1 MRSLSK
7 LRTALLIVVLFSL
20 MGCDIYRMT
29 DEQPTASPRMAA
41 TATAA
46 PTAGVNAPTESQPSS
61 NELESQI
68 EGVYRQAGPSVVFVS
83 STVIQ
88 YDFFMQP
95 VPQEGSGSG
104 FVFDTQG
111 HIVTNYH
118 VVADANEVS
127 VSFSDGR
134 RYPAQVVGEDP
145 ATDLAVLKV
154 EAESMPPP
162 LPIAD
167 SDKLRVGQFVVAI
180 GNPFGLESTLTLGII
195 SALGRVI
202 ESPNGRFIG
211 EAIQTDAAINP
222 GNSGGPMLNL
232 LSQVIGVN
240 SQIISPSGASAG
252 IGFAISANTVRRVVP
267 ALIATGRYP
276 HPYLG
281 VNILTIT
288 PDVKDVLQQAGM
300 EIPVDEGLIVMSVVS
315 GGPADLGGIR
325 GGSRVVQIGRTEFP
339 LGGDII
345 TALNDT
351 PITSGQDLTIF
362 LDTKTVVGDVIT
374 VTLLRSGRQL
384 TLPVKL
390 QERPAE

>member
-1 MRSLSK
+1 MRSC
-7 LRTALLIVVLFSL
+7 TAARAVLLLVVALCVVA
-20 MGCDIYRMT
+20 CDAARMAI
-29 DEQPTASPRMAA
+29 EQPTPLPRLQA

-46 PTAGVNAPTESQPSS
+46 STASAGLPTGSQAAS

-83 STVIQ
+83 TTVIQ

-104 FVFDTQG
+104 FVYDTQG

-118 VVADANEVS
+118 VVADADEVS

-134 RYPAQVVGEDP
+134 RYPAQVVGQDP

-154 EAESMPPP
+154 DAESIPSP
-162 LPIAD
+162 LPMAD
-167 SDKLRVGQFVVAI
+167 SDRLRVGQFVVAI

-222 GNSGGPMLNL
+222 GNSGGPMLDL

-267 ALIATGRYP
+267 ALISKGRYP

-281 VNILTIT
+281 VNILPIT
-288 PDVKDVLQQAGM
+288 KDVKQVLEQAGM
-300 EIPVDEGLIVMSVVS
+300 AIPVEKGIIVMSVVR
-315 GGPADLGGIR
+315 GGPADLGGIM
-325 GGSRVVQIGRTEFP
+325 GGSRVVRIGRTDVP

-351 PITSGQDLTIF
+351 PITSGQDLTLF

-374 VTLLRSGRQL
+374 VTLLRAGKQL
-384 TLPVKL
+384 KLPVTL
-390 QERPAE
+390 QERPAD

>member
-1 MRSLSK
+1 MRS
-7 LRTALLIVVLFSL
+7 RTAARAVLLLVVAL
-20 MGCDIYRMT
+20 GVVACDAARMAI
-29 DEQPTASPRMAA
+29 EQPTLLPRLEA

-46 PTAGVNAPTESQPSS
+46 PTAGAGLPTGSQAAS
-61 NELESQI
+61 NELESQV
-68 EGVYRQAGPSVVFVS
+68 EGVYRHAGPSVVFVS
-83 STVIQ
+83 TTVIQ

-104 FVFDTQG
+104 FVYDTQG

-118 VVADANEVS
+118 VVADADEVS
-127 VSFSDGR
+127 ISFSDGR
-134 RYPAQVVGEDP
+134 RYPAQVVGQDP

-154 EAESMPPP
+154 DADSIPPP

-167 SDKLRVGQFVVAI
+167 SDRLRVGQFVVAI

-222 GNSGGPMLNL
+222 GNSGGPMLDL
-232 LSQVIGVN
+232 LSQVVGVN

-267 ALIATGRYP
+267 ALISKGRYP

-281 VNILTIT
+281 VNILPIT
-288 PDVKDVLQQAGM
+288 KDVKQVLEQAGIA
-300 EIPVDEGLIVMSVVS
+300 IPVEKGIIVMSVVR
-315 GGPADLGGIR
+315 GGPADLGGIV
-325 GGSRVVQIGRTEFP
+325 GGSRVVRIGRTEVP

-351 PITSGQDLTIF
+351 PITSGQDLTLF

-374 VTLLRSGRQL
+374 VTLLRAGRQL
-384 TLPVKL
+384 KLPVTL
-390 QERPAE
+390 QERPAD

>member
-1 MRSLSK
+1 
-7 LRTALLIVVLFSL
+7 
-20 MGCDIYRMT
+20 
-29 DEQPTASPRMAA
+29 
-41 TATAA
+41 
-46 PTAGVNAPTESQPSS
+46 
-61 NELESQI
+61 
-68 EGVYRQAGPSVVFVS
+68 
-83 STVIQ
+83 
-88 YDFFMQP
+88 
-95 VPQEGSGSG
+95 
-104 FVFDTQG
+104 
-111 HIVTNYH
+111 
-118 VVADANEVS
+118 VVADADEVS
-127 VSFSDGR
+127 ISFSDGR
-134 RYPAQVVGEDP
+134 RYPAQVVGQDP

-154 EAESMPPP
+154 DADSIPPP

-167 SDKLRVGQFVVAI
+167 SDRLRVGQFVVAI

-222 GNSGGPMLNL
+222 GNSGGPMLDL

-267 ALIATGRYP
+267 ALISKGRYP

-281 VNILTIT
+281 VNILPIT
-288 PDVKDVLQQAGM
+288 KDVRQVLEQAGM
-300 EIPVDEGLIVMSVVS
+300 AIPVEKGIIVMSVVR
-315 GGPADLGGIR
+315 GGPADLGGIV
-325 GGSRVVQIGRTEFP
+325 GGSRVVRIGRTDVP

-351 PITSGQDLTIF
+351 PITSGQDLTLF

-374 VTLLRSGRQL
+374 VTLLRAGRQL
-384 TLPVKL
+384 KLPVTL
-390 QERPAE
+390 QERPAD

>member
-1 MRSLSK
+1 MRS
-7 LRTALLIVVLFSL
+7 RTAARAVLLLVVAL
-20 MGCDIYRMT
+20 GVVACDAARMAI
-29 DEQPTASPRMAA
+29 EQPTPLPRLEA

-46 PTAGVNAPTESQPSS
+46 PTASAGLPTGSQAAS

-83 STVIQ
+83 TTVIQ

-104 FVFDTQG
+104 FVYDTQG

-118 VVADANEVS
+118 VVADADEVS
-127 VSFSDGR
+127 ISFSDGR
-134 RYPAQVVGEDP
+134 RYPAQVVGQDP

-154 EAESMPPP
+154 DADSIPPP

-167 SDKLRVGQFVVAI
+167 SDRLRVGQFVVAI

-222 GNSGGPMLNL
+222 GNSGGPMLDL

-267 ALIATGRYP
+267 ALISKGRYP

-281 VNILTIT
+281 VNILPIT
-288 PDVKDVLQQAGM
+288 KDVRQVLEQAGM
-300 EIPVDEGLIVMSVVS
+300 AIPVEKGIIVMSVVR
-315 GGPADLGGIR
+315 GGPADLGGIV
-325 GGSRVVQIGRTEFP
+325 GGSRVVRIGRTDVP

-351 PITSGQDLTIF
+351 PITSGQDLTLF

-374 VTLLRSGRQL
+374 VTLLRAGRQL
-384 TLPVKL
+384 KLPVTL
-390 QERPAE
+390 QERPAD

>member
-1 MRSLSK
+1 MRP
-7 LRTALLIVVLFSL
+7 RTVARAALLLLVALSL
-20 MGCDIYRMT
+20 VGCDVYRMAM
-29 DEQPTASPRMAA
+29 EEPSPLPRLAA

-46 PTAGVNAPTESQPSS
+46 PTAGVSAPAVSQPSS

-68 EGVYRQAGPSVVFVS
+68 EGVYREAGPSVVFVS

-104 FVFDTQG
+104 FVYDTQG

-118 VVADANEVS
+118 VVADADEVS
-127 VSFSDGR
+127 VSFSNGIS
-134 RYPAQVVGEDP
+134 YPARVIGEDP
-145 ATDLAVLKV
+145 ATDLAVIRV
-154 EAESMPPP
+154 DAESLPAP
-162 LPIAD
+162 LAIAD

-252 IGFAISANTVRRVVP
+252 IGFAISANTVRRIVP

-288 PDVKDVLQQAGM
+288 PDVREVLQQAGM
-300 EIPVDEGLIVMSVVS
+300 DIPVDEGIIVMDVVR
-315 GGPADLGGIR
+315 GGPADVAGILGG
-325 GGSRVVQIGRTEFP
+325 SSVVQIGRTEVP

-345 TALNDT
+345 TALDDT
-351 PITSGQDLTIF
+351 AIASGQDLTLF
-362 LDTKTVVGDVIT
+362 LDTKTVVGDVVR
-374 VTLLRSGRQL
+374 VTLLRRGREL
-384 TLPVKL
+384 TLPVTL
-390 QERPAE
+390 QERPAD

>member
-1 MRSLSK
+1 MRS
-7 LRTALLIVVLFSL
+7 RTAARAVLLLVVALGVVACDAAR
-20 MGCDIYRMT
+20 MGI
-29 DEQPTASPRMAA
+29 EQPTPLPRLEA

-46 PTAGVNAPTESQPSS
+46 PTASAGLPTGSQAAS

-83 STVIQ
+83 TTVIQ

-104 FVFDTQG
+104 FVYDTQG

-118 VVADANEVS
+118 VVADADEVS
-127 VSFSDGR
+127 ISFSDGR
-134 RYPAQVVGEDP
+134 RYPAQVVGQDP

-154 EAESMPPP
+154 DADSIPPP

-167 SDKLRVGQFVVAI
+167 SDRLRVGQFVVAI

-222 GNSGGPMLNL
+222 GNSGGPMLDL

-267 ALIATGRYP
+267 ALISKGRYP

-281 VNILTIT
+281 VNILPIT
-288 PDVKDVLQQAGM
+288 KDVRQVLEQAGM
-300 EIPVDEGLIVMSVVS
+300 AIPVEKGIIVMSVVR
-315 GGPADLGGIR
+315 GGPADLGGIV
-325 GGSRVVQIGRTEFP
+325 GGSRVVRIGRTDVP

-351 PITSGQDLTIF
+351 PITSGQDLTLF

-374 VTLLRSGRQL
+374 VTLLRAGRQL
-384 TLPVKL
+384 KLPVTL
-390 QERPAE
+390 QERPAD